1 MDSGDAAV
9 VAGATD
15 AGYNVGPAAES
26 DAESDAFAP
35 DTPDPTRDDEA
46 YGEMTSPLY
55 GEMTSPLMPSSVGD
69 ESNTSKATA
78 AETPH
83 NRAITMDTD
92 YTGSI
97 VKSRTVAAKN
107 LGRAG
112 APRVVTFSGKDAGV
126 PVELSDVKGTGTAA
140 SLAALGATEPGY
152 GEDGRAAGATA
163 EHFAWLGAHANDSQ
177 YASGDDDDAEDRDAQ
192 DDDELEAERPDDDA
206 ANGPASGKGAPVWKA
221 HEFDRASQIEY
232 KVGSLHADMMNDLSR
247 EVAATLENLS
257 AMCGPSVVDLTAQ
270 DLFEYYVSPQV
281 HPRCPVAPPPPPPPP
296 PAGAPRRGAPH
307 FLVGGVGL
315 CGF

>member
-1 MDSGDAAV
+1 MDSGDVAV

-26 DAESDAFAP
+26 DAESEAFAP

-46 YGEMTSPLY
+46 YD
-55 GEMTSPLMPSSVGD
+55 EMTSPLMPDSVGD
-69 ESNTSKATA
+69 EPNTTSKATA
-78 AETPH
+78 AETPL
-83 NRAITMDTD
+83 NRAITIGCD

-97 VKSRTVAAKN
+97 VKSRKVAAKN

-126 PVELSDVKGTGTAA
+126 PVEQSDVKGTGTAA

-177 YASGDDDDAEDRDAQ
+177 YASGDDDDAMEGLQLGRG
-192 DDDELEAERPDDDA
+192 R
-206 ANGPASGKGAPVWKA
+206 NVG
-221 HEFDRASQIEY
+221 HR
-232 KVGSLHADMMNDLSR
+232 KVT
-247 EVAATLENLS
+247 TLTSDNRHIVHT
-257 AMCGPSVVDLTAQ
+257 C
-270 DLFEYYVSPQV
+270 VS
-281 HPRCPVAPPPPPPPP
+281 
-296 PAGAPRRGAPH
+296 
-307 FLVGGVGL
+307 
-315 CGF
+315 